1 MGKTA
6 TPVFDPSDDTDLVIL
21 ETTRDALSNMV
32 GVLSLIEAGQVR
44 CSATTARPSAA
55 SVRLVEDALVVGDY
69 YDEQGVE
76 TFGPIAAF
84 AWPLLVQAG
93 GLARLVGTKL
103 ELTAAGKRALTAP
116 GYAALARLWGRWM
129 AKAPID
135 EFSRIDAI
143 KGQRTT
149 GTLTAPARR
158 RAALAEALVSLPAG
172 RWIRVDELFGVL
184 SRLGDLKVTRG
195 ERARWRLYLLDAEYG
210 SLGWAG
216 FGDFPI
222 VEGRY
227 VLCLL
232 LEYAA
237 TLGIVDVAYRDPS
250 GARDDFRGN
259 WGADEFEYLSR
270 YDGLAAIRITPLGA
284 AALRGDP
291 IPDLGLPV
299 PASDLVNPAQAARP
313 RAKTGP
319 KQSGRRTG
327 AALPP
332 APASAGGLSAEP
344 QLTGHAG
351 YSALAMV
358 QALADPDALWC
369 RRLRRASL
377 TMSFGHRTGFAG
389 QPCGS
394 RAWPRGRVQSRP
406 AAGGDGPDGR
416 RLADPADRTSPA
428 RRLHSV
434 PATDLAICDSF
445 GPTPAVQP

>member
-1 MGKTA
+1 M
-6 TPVFDPSDDTDLVIL
+6 FDPSDETDLTIQ

-32 GVLSLIEAGQVR
+32 SVLSLIEAGHVR

-69 YDEQGVE
+69 YDEQSVE

-103 ELTAAGKRALTAP
+103 ELTAAGRRALTAP

-129 AKAPID
+129 AKGPID

-158 RAALAEALVSLPAG
+158 RAALAEALIALPAG
-172 RWIRVDELFGVL
+172 QWIRVDELFGVL

-237 TLGIVDVAYRDPS
+237 TLGLVDVAYRDPR

-259 WGADEFEYLSR
+259 WGADEIEYLSR

-284 AALRGDP
+284 PALRGDP
-291 IPDLGLPV
+291 VPDLGLPV
-299 PASDLVNPAQAARP
+299 PATDSVNPARAATP

-319 KQSGRRTG
+319 KQPGNHASTG
-327 AALPP
+327 LPP
-332 APASAGGLSAEP
+332 ALTPAGSQPAAP
-344 QLTGHAG
+344 QLTEHAG

-358 QALADPDALWC
+358 QALADPDAL
-369 RRLRRASL
+369 RVFAEIVR
-377 TMSFGHRTGFAG
+377 RTGTGLPVHADNTVSVSTVTDAG
-389 QPCGS
+389 LV
-394 RAWPRGRVQSRP
+394 RALGLTQDAAVAAAERLA
-406 AAGGDGPDGR
+406 AAGLAFADAQDGDDF
-416 RLADPADRTSPA
+416 PAWRTNFGAIQDVA
-428 RRLHSV
+428 R
-434 PATDLAICDSF
+434 
-445 GPTPAVQP
+445 